1 MFFPTRIFLRT
12 FSVCLFLALLT
23 ACASTNTT
31 PLTKA
36 AGKGDVN
43 TVRALLEKGV
53 AVDEK
58 SFMLGN
64 ELTALH
70 WAAYNGRTDIVRI
83 LLEAGADMNFQDV
96 VGYTPLHYGAFYN
109 YSGVV
114 SLLLDAGADHD
125 VVSQFGTPL
134 QIAQKKGY
142 EDIVD
147 MLRGAEKKRYL
158 NTDKRSKKPLVKA
171 KLGEIQ
177 IWPFTLENAEGY
189 FKSKHYL
196 TYAEKDL
203 NNKLRTLLGSPG
215 LFGNSTGDLIDITA
229 KPVSIVEKTTGDVIT
244 TSGEAVEIII
254 EYEFSADD
262 GDFTITETIVSQGA
276 SEIFFSGPRENET
289 IRNGISANL
298 SKLSNTIKEKLPN
311 AWRSYAVRR
320 ENVRQQIAN
329 SLKKENRDFRVISAK
344 AIVRK
349 MPVADTKEVSILHQ
363 SDIVH
368 VTGSLPSGW
377 LQVSREGE
385 PIGWVHSSLLRED
398 FASSPPYR
406 PVESQKVAIAPTSPH
421 VTQVSVPVA
430 ALDFGTYH
438 ALVIGNN
445 NYREIKKL
453 HTAVSDA
460 QAINAL
466 LQDKYGFKT
475 RLLLN
480 ATRADILRAIN
491 DYRRRLG
498 PRDNL
503 LIYYAGHGWLDKDAD
518 QGYWLPVDA
527 TEQDPTNWISNGSIT
542 DSLRAMEAKHVLV
555 IADSCYSGKLSRGI
569 NVRVKTKNYYK
580 KISVKKARTVMA
592 SGGLEPVADEGG
604 KGTHSVFASALIEA
618 LNENQGVI
626 DTTLLFSQ
634 IRRPVMVNT
643 DQTPE
648 YSDIR
653 KAGHDGGDFLFVRQ
667 K

>member
-1 MFFPTRIFLRT
+1 MMLSDFRITFFDKYSDHSYETRQKAYFFSLILFSIFLI
-12 FSVCLFLALLT
+12 AG
-23 ACASTNTT
+23 CATGTQLGGAAKSGNIKEVETLINKGADVNETGVMGVT
-31 PLTKA
+31 PLYEA
-36 AGKGDVN
+36 LAYRASPDI
-43 TVRALLEKGV
+43 VRLLLEKGADPNRGLSTGWRPIHL
-53 AVDEK
+53 AV
-58 SFMLGN
+58 
-64 ELTALH
+64 H
-70 WAAYNGRTDIVRI
+70 NGDPIAVK
-83 LLEAGADMNFQDV
+83 
-96 VGYTPLHYGAFYN
+96 
-109 YSGVV
+109 
-114 SLLLDAGADHD
+114 LLLDSGAK
-125 VVSQFGTPL
+125 VNVLNPYKKTPL
-134 QIAQKKGY
+134 QMAEEKGDMVVAQLLKEKEQKQFNHFFKKDEMPAGAPKLATSVDS
-142 EDIVD
+142 DI
-147 MLRGAEKKRYL
+147 EKV
-158 NTDKRSKKPLVKA
+158 P
-171 KLGEIQ
+171 
-177 IWPFTLENAEGY
+177 WP
-189 FKSKHYL
+189 
-196 TYAEKDL
+196 
-203 NNKLRTLLGSPG
+203 
-215 LFGNSTGDLIDITA
+215 
-229 KPVSIVEKTTGDVIT
+229 VIT
-244 TSGEAVEIII
+244 
-254 EYEFSADD
+254 DD
-262 GDFTITETIVSQGA
+262 A
-276 SEIFFSGPRENET
+276 
-289 IRNGISANL
+289 
-298 SKLSNTIKEKLPN
+298 
-311 AWRSYAVRR
+311 
-320 ENVRQQIAN
+320 
-329 SLKKENRDFRVISAK
+329 
-344 AIVRK
+344 
-349 MPVADTKEVSILHQ
+349 
-363 SDIVH
+363 
-368 VTGSLPSGW
+368 
-377 LQVSREGE
+377 
-385 PIGWVHSSLLRED
+385 
-398 FASSPPYR
+398 PYR
-406 PVESQKVAIAPTSPH
+406 
-421 VTQVSVPVA
+421 
-430 ALDFGTYH
+430 ALDFGSYH

-445 NYREIKKL
+445 EYHDIKKL

-569 NVRVKTKNYYK
+569 NIRVKTKNYYK

>member
-1 MFFPTRIFLRT
+1 M
-12 FSVCLFLALLT
+12 
-23 ACASTNTT
+23 
-31 PLTKA
+31 K
-36 AGKGDVN
+36 
-43 TVRALLEKGV
+43 
-53 AVDEK
+53 
-58 SFMLGN
+58 
-64 ELTALH
+64 
-70 WAAYNGRTDIVRI
+70 RI
-83 LLEAGADMNFQDV
+83 LLAWGLLILMSMMQGCGAGIIHR
-96 VGYTPLHYGAFYN
+96 T
-109 YSGVV
+109 
-114 SLLLDAGADHD
+114 
-125 VVSQFGTPL
+125 T
-134 QIAQKKGY
+134 
-142 EDIVD
+142 
-147 MLRGAEKKRYL
+147 
-158 NTDKRSKKPLVKA
+158 
-171 KLGEIQ
+171 
-177 IWPFTLENAEGY
+177 
-189 FKSKHYL
+189 
-196 TYAEKDL
+196 EKDL
-203 NNKLRTLLGSPG
+203 QKVTY
-215 LFGNSTGDLIDITA
+215 GDLKKKAITLFYEGSHSIGYLSA
-229 KPVSIVEKTTGDVIT
+229 PSSIKIAAEGFQVIPLKNGKQVSC
-244 TSGEAVEIII
+244 
-254 EYEFSADD
+254 EYEYIGDPFVKDWGQAALDSRFGVHIDGCDAQVWFEQKESAIM
-262 GDFTITETIVSQGA
+262 FAQLLYT
-276 SEIFFSGPRENET
+276 
-289 IRNGISANL
+289 
-298 SKLSNTIKEKLPN
+298 
-311 AWRSYAVRR
+311 
-320 ENVRQQIAN
+320 
-329 SLKKENRDFRVISAK
+329 LK
-344 AIVRK
+344 
-349 MPVADTKEVSILHQ
+349 HQ
-363 SDIVH
+363 AEEYK
-368 VTGSLPSGW
+368 VTQNLPSG
-377 LQVSREGE
+377 
-385 PIGWVHSSLLRED
+385 D
-398 FASSPPYR
+398 TAS
-406 PVESQKVAIAPTSPH
+406 VESKVKEIKTD
-421 VTQVSVPVA
+421 VA
-430 ALDFGTYH
+430 TPPLYVIPNDAHSESLDFGNYH

-445 NYREIKKL
+445 DYHEIKKL

-480 ATRADILRAIN
+480 ATRAEILRAIN

-569 NVRVKTKNYYK
+569 NIRVKTKNYYK